1 MSFSLPLCTIS
12 TIATIVKHNMSA
24 TTTIQVKTDTRDTLR
39 EIGHMGDDYNAVI
52 ERLIIEHNRNS
63 LVEHSK
69 QVVEER
75 KNDFVNIDDL

>member
-1 MSFSLPLCTIS
+1 MSFPLPLCTIS